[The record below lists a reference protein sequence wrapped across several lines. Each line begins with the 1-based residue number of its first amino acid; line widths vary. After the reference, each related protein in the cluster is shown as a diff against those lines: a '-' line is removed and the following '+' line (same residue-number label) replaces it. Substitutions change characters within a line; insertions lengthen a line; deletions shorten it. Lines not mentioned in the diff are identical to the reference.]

1 MKSIKDAQSSLVND
15 TCAECGS
22 YVDIGAVIEE
32 SDTLLKVEFVGES
45 AIEQA
50 EQLGQQA
57 KARFADVTYQ
67 VQAMVDGAQLL
78 VNFGCS
84 AEKMI
89 FQLQHS
95 LP

>member
-32 SDTLLKVEFVGES
+32 NDTLLKVDFVGES
-45 AIEQA
+45 ATQQAQALGEQA
-50 EQLGQQA
+50 CT
-57 KARFADVTYQ
+57 RFEDAQYQ
-67 VQAMVDGAQLL
+67 VVTTAEGAQLL
-78 VNFGCS
+78 VTFGCS

-89 FQLQHS
+89 FQLQNS

>member
-22 YVDIGAVIEE
+22 YVDIGAVVEE
-32 SDTLLKVEFVGES
+32 GDTKLQLNLAGANAKAEAGML
-45 AIEQA
+45 AEQA
-50 EQLGQQA
+50 QQ
-57 KARFADVTYQ
+57 RFADAVVELQ
-67 VQAMVDGAQLL
+67 EQEHSVQLSIV
-78 VNFGCS
+78 FGCS

-89 FQLQHS
+89 FQLQHN